1 MTYNVVRSVFFFVLV
16 SFHVFT
22 FPCLP
27 FLSSEQN
34 KSSDNGIWQKEFL
47 GYKSQTVVFH
57 SPSNNL
63 SYDKV
68 TLEGKD
74 KVYIRANLPIRQDLS
89 PVIVARAFS
98 KLIGTTQCTQFM
110 FR

>member
-1 MTYNVVRSVFFFVLV
+1 MFSRFVVCLFFL
-16 SFHVFT
+16 
-22 FPCLP
+22 
-27 FLSSEQN
+27 EQN
-34 KSSDNGIWQKEFL
+34 KSSVNGIQQKEFL

-74 KVYIRANLPIRQDLS
+74 KV
-89 PVIVARAFS
+89 
-98 KLIGTTQCTQFM
+98 
-110 FR
+110 